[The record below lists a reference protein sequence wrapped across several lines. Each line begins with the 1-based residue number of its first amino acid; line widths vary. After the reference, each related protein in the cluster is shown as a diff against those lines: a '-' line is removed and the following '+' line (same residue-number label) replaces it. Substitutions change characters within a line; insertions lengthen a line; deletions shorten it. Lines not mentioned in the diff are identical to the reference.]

1 MLISRRLQDTGRS
14 FPWRLATGDMSSPG
28 DLGMS
33 SPAAAVRKRHHVAVK
48 FGLDALVAIVILLVV
63 APVMCLAAILVKL
76 DGGPVFFSQARIG
89 RGGKMFQCLKF
100 RSMSVRSSELL
111 NDLLLRDPEAAKEWA
126 ETRKLRHDPRVTWV
140 GAFLRK
146 ASIDELPQLFNV
158 LRGEMSLVGP
168 RPIVE
173 QEVSRYAE
181 NIAYYHAVRPGLTG
195 LWQVSGRSSVSYDS
209 RVQLDVSY
217 VQNWSLTRDLMILL
231 KTIPAV
237 LQGSGAV

>member
-1 MLISRRLQDTGRS
+1 MLNSRMIEHTERMFAWRARPGRTWFASRPEAASPVVRSRRQ
-14 FPWRLATGDMSSPG
+14 
-28 DLGMS
+28 
-33 SPAAAVRKRHHVAVK
+33 VAIK
-48 FGLDALVAIVILLVV
+48 FGLDALAASLILIVV
-63 APVMCLAAILVKL
+63 APVMALAAILVKL
-76 DGGPVFFSQARIG
+76 DGGPVFYAQQRIG
-89 RGGKMFQCLKF
+89 RGGKTFPCLKF
-100 RSMSVRSSELL
+100 RSMSVRSQELL
-111 NDLLLRDPEAAKEWA
+111 NDLLLRDPDAAKEWA

-173 QEVSRYAE
+173 QEVPRYAE

-209 RVQLDVSY
+209 RVQLDVAY
-217 VQNWSLTRDLMILL
+217 VQNWSLMRDLVILL